1 MKRPLRSLILFFMDR
16 TVRLLCLLGL
26 IRKPSEPRAKV
37 ERVLLCNWAH
47 LGDAVMM
54 TALLPVVLK
63 TWPGAKIGVLVGSW
77 SAPLFQG
84 HPLVDQVHCVDHWL
98 LDRSSRSLVGKCVR
112 YLQQRRRA
120 LREIKA
126 ADYDVAV
133 DFYFFFHNATA
144 FLYQTRIPLRAAYTR
159 VGLGPLL
166 THPRAWEDR
175 EQSLIQY
182 HLELLES
189 VGALSCDARQLRPIL
204 AEPQVSVPL
213 PEIYTVFHVG
223 SGEEKR
229 EWPSEKWK
237 ELLAVLEAKGHRI
250 VFTGRGPRERELIAQ
265 ITSDSTQALNL
276 CDQLSLEAF
285 TAVMRGARLL
295 IAVDSAAGHIASAYS
310 VPTISLFSGT
320 VRTSHFRPHNPRGVV
335 CSFPM
340 PCAPCFRLKGCS
352 NMECIRG
359 VRVEDVVK
367 TVEWVL

>member
-1 MKRPLRSLILFFMDR
+1 MKRLLRSFILFSRDR
-16 TVRLLCLLGL
+16 ILRLLCLWGL
-26 IRKPSEPRAKV
+26 IRKHSEPRASV
-37 ERVLLCNWAH
+37 QRVLLCNWAH

-54 TALLPVVLK
+54 TAILPVVLK
-63 TWPGAKIGVLVGSW
+63 TWPGAKVGVLVGSW

-84 HPLVDQVHCVDHWL
+84 HPLVDQVHCVNHWL
-98 LDRSSRSLVGKCVR
+98 LDRSSRSLVGKWLR
-112 YLQQRRRA
+112 YLKQRGRA
-120 LREIKA
+120 LREIKE

-133 DFYFFFHNATA
+133 DFYFFFHNAIA

-159 VGLGPLL
+159 VGLGSLL
-166 THPRAWEDR
+166 THPRTWEDK

-189 VGALSCDARQLRPIL
+189 LGAPPGDARQVRPVL
-204 AEPQVSVPL
+204 ADPQVSVTL
-213 PEIYTVFHVG
+213 PDIYTVFHVG

-237 ELLAVLEAKGHRI
+237 ELLSALEARGHRI
-250 VFTGRGPRERELIAQ
+250 VFTGRGSREKALIAQ
-265 ITSDSTQALNL
+265 ITSDSPQALNL

-285 TAVMRGARLL
+285 TAVMRSARLL
-295 IAVDSAAGHIASAYS
+295 ITVDSAAGHVASAYS

-335 CSFPM
+335 CSFPV

-352 NMECIRG
+352 TMECIRG

-367 TVEWVL
+367 TVEQMS